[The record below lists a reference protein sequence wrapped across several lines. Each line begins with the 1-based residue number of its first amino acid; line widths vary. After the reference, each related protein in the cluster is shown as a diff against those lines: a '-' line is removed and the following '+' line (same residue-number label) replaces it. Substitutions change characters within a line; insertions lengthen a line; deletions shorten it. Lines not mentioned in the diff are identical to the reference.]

1 MGGASLGSL
10 RLCPHLLQN
19 LKPAGGFEPQ
29 FGQTISIS
37 SDEPHAPQNIESSG
51 FSNWH
56 FGHFI
61 DRSSMMKVWRKIDF
75 KDSIKVIKPPNRRA
89 TFRQELGRHI
99 FIGFPMMEPLSLL
112 RG

>member
-1 MGGASLGSL
+1 MSLVVAVDMEYRGPESSLGVASLGSL

-29 FGQTISIS
+29 FGQITSIS

-56 FGHFI
+56 FGHCII
-61 DRSSMMKVWRKIDF
+61 DALQI
-75 KDSIKVIKPPNRRA
+75 
-89 TFRQELGRHI
+89 
-99 FIGFPMMEPLSLL
+99 
-112 RG
+112 

>member
-1 MGGASLGSL
+1 MSLLAAVGMAAGGAGASLAGASLGSL

-29 FGQTISIS
+29 FEQITSIS

-51 FSNWH
+51 LSNWH

-61 DRSSMMKVWRKIDF
+61 IDSS
-75 KDSIKVIKPPNRRA
+75 
-89 TFRQELGRHI
+89 
-99 FIGFPMMEPLSLL
+99 
-112 RG
+112 